1 MDIIVTQIKQIGREI
16 LLDGNSVVG
25 YQHSANLYVK
35 LIKDTSADN
44 PFADMA
50 LSAFCRSWKS
60 KMPIECPIVE
70 REDGTYIL
78 LNNEVFKD
86 DGDVYLSLGGISEDK
101 VIVTSNNL
109 VLQVDE
115 SNSIIA
121 NVTPSEEYWQI
132 EVLNAMKVWYAT
144 VVDPVFKESETK
156 LNQLIRRTEEH
167 EEKAEELQTKAEE
180 QQAQV
185 DTAITN
191 AETATESANAAA
203 NNANDKATLA
213 DDAAQAAT
221 QATTDAQTA
230 TQNANTATQAANDL
244 VEDISTKLA
253 NGELNGKDGKDGKDG
268 ELGGDTVPIGAML
281 PCTTSTIPDGWLLCD
296 GSLISRT
303 EYSELFAVI
312 GESYGAGDGETTFA
326 LPNEPNPL
334 SYTKE
339 NESIQFTEHEPA
351 LYMIIKAKQVVPLA
365 AGITNDLESNSENDA
380 FSAAA
385 VKELM
390 QNVDKEVSWDGVLG
404 KPSSFP
410 PTTHNHTK
418 SQITDFPTA
427 LKNPKALTFTGGATG
442 SYDGSAAKTIAIPT
456 LTGITGIKLF
466 SVTVKPNN
474 VNYFDVARASNEY
487 IVPLHL
493 SIGSVWIEG
502 IQYSS
507 ASVRIIL
514 NAATSNSITFTYM
527 IVYGG

>member
-44 PFADMA
+44 PFAGMA

-244 VEDISTKLA
+244 VTDISTKLA

-380 FSAAA
+380 FSAAT
-385 VKELM
+385 VKRLLET
-390 QNVDKEVSWDGVLG
+390 KEVSWDEIPD

-410 PTTHNHTK
+410 PTAHNHTK

-442 SYDGSAAKTIAIPT
+442 SYDGSAAKAIAIPR

-493 SIGSVWIEG
+493 SIGSVWIGG
-502 IQYSS
+502 IQYGS
-507 ASVRIIL
+507 ASVRVIL
-514 NAATSNSITFTYM
+514 NAAISSSITFTYM

>member
-1 MDIIVTQIKQIGREI
+1 MILGNISQEGTHLFTDSPQFVCQWGDNISLSVTFDDTFNGYSYAWLVAYDREMMKTDYLSYDAENRILTIPAKALKKAGHIYITLRAMKGKETIPCTPVDFYIK
-16 LLDGNSVVG
+16 S
-25 YQHSANLYVK
+25 SANPNANNSPYEPGWEEIAKELFEQIFANEYK
-35 LIKDTSADN
+35 EPMDALI
-44 PFADMA
+44 
-50 LSAFCRSWKS
+50 
-60 KMPIECPIVE
+60 E
-70 REDGTYIL
+70 RAEDL
-78 LNNEVFKD
+78 E
-86 DGDVYLSLGGISEDK
+86 
-101 VIVTSNNL
+101 
-109 VLQVDE
+109 
-115 SNSIIA
+115 
-121 NVTPSEEYWQI
+121 
-132 EVLNAMKVWYAT
+132 
-144 VVDPVFKESETK
+144 KE
-156 LNQLIRRTEEH
+156 TE
-167 EEKAEELQTKAEE
+167 KIQKRVEE
-180 QQAQV
+180 QQTQV

-191 AETATESANAAA
+191 SETATESANAAA

-213 DDAAQAAT
+213 NDAAQAAT
-221 QATTDAQTA
+221 QATTAAQTA
-230 TQNANTATQAANDL
+230 TQEANTATQAANDL

-312 GESYGAGDGETTFA
+312 GESYGDGDGETTFA

-380 FSAAA
+380 FSAAT
-385 VKELM
+385 VKRLLET
-390 QNVDKEVSWDGVLG
+390 KEVSWDEIPD

-410 PTTHNHTK
+410 PTAHNHTK

-442 SYDGSAAKTIAIPT
+442 SYDGSAAKAIAIPR

-493 SIGSVWIEG
+493 SIGSVWIGG
-502 IQYSS
+502 IQYGS
-507 ASVRIIL
+507 ASVRVIL
-514 NAATSNSITFTYM
+514 NAAISSSITFTYM

>member
-70 REDGTYIL
+70 REDGTFIL
-78 LNNEVFKD
+78 LNNEVFKE

-132 EVLNAMKVWYAT
+132 EVLNAMKVWYAN
-144 VVDPVFKESETK
+144 VVDPIFKDSETK

-167 EEKAEELQTKAEE
+167 EEKAEELQAKAEE
-180 QQAQV
+180 QQTQV

-191 AETATESANAAA
+191 AETATEEANAAA
-203 NNANDKATLA
+203 STANDKATLA

-221 QATTDAQTA
+221 EAATAAQMA
-230 TQNANTATQAANDL
+230 TQEANTATQAANDL
-244 VEDISTKLA
+244 VTDISTKLA

-365 AGITNDLESNSENDA
+365 AGITNDIESNSENDA

-385 VKELM
+385 AKRLVET
-390 QNVDKEVSWDGVLG
+390 KEVSWDEIPD

-442 SYDGSAAKTIAIPT
+442 SYDGSAAKTIAVPN
-456 LTGITGIKLF
+456 IKLF

-502 IQYSS
+502 IQYGS
-507 ASVRIIL
+507 ASVRVIL
-514 NAATSNSITFTYM
+514 NPATSSSITFTYM
-527 IVYGG
+527 IVYV

>member
-380 FSAAA
+380 FSAAT
-385 VKELM
+385 VKRLLET
-390 QNVDKEVSWDGVLG
+390 KEVSWDEIPD

-410 PTTHNHTK
+410 PTTHKHTK
-418 SQITDFPTA
+418 SQITDFPSA
-427 LKNPKALTFTGGATG
+427 LKNPKALTFAGGATG
-442 SYDGSAAKTIAIPT
+442 SYDGSTAKTITIPT

-487 IVPLHL
+487 IMPLHL
-493 SIGSVWIEG
+493 SIGSVWIGG
-502 IQYSS
+502 IQYGS
-507 ASVRIIL
+507 ASVRVIL
-514 NAATSNSITFTYM
+514 NAAISSSITFTYM

>member
-44 PFADMA
+44 PFAGMA
-50 LSAFCRSWKS
+50 LSAYCRGWKS
-60 KMPIECPIVE
+60 RMPVSCPIVE
-70 REDGTYIL
+70 KEDGTFIL
-78 LNNEVFKD
+78 LNNEVFKEN
-86 DGDVYLSLGGISEDK
+86 GDVYLSLGAISEDK

-132 EVLNAMKVWYAT
+132 EVLNAMKAWYAN
-144 VVDPVFKESETK
+144 VVDPIFKDSETK

-167 EEKAEELQTKAEE
+167 EEKAEELQAKAEE
-180 QQAQV
+180 QQTQV

-221 QATTDAQTA
+221 QATTAAQTA
-230 TQNANTATQAANDL
+230 TQEANTATQAANDL

-268 ELGGDTVPIGAML
+268 ELGGDTVPIGAMI
-281 PCTTSTIPDGWLLCD
+281 PINTSIVPDGWLLCD
-296 GSLISRT
+296 GSLVSRT
-303 EYSELFAVI
+303 EYSELFAII

-339 NESIQFTEHEPA
+339 NDSIQFTEHEPA

-385 VKELM
+385 AKRLVET
-390 QNVDKEVSWDGVLG
+390 KEVSWDEIPD

-410 PTTHNHTK
+410 ASTHNHTK

-442 SYDGSAAKTIAIPT
+442 SYDGSTAKTITLPT
-456 LTGITGIKLF
+456 LTGVTGIKLF

-493 SIGSVWIEG
+493 SIGSVWIGG
-502 IQYSS
+502 IQYGS
-507 ASVRIIL
+507 ASVRVIL
-514 NAATSNSITFTYM
+514 NAAISSSITFTYM

>member
-44 PFADMA
+44 PFAGMA

-78 LNNEVFKD
+78 LNNEVFKE

-380 FSAAA
+380 FSAAT
-385 VKELM
+385 VKRLLET
-390 QNVDKEVSWDGVLG
+390 KEVSWDEIPD

-410 PTTHNHTK
+410 PTAHNHTK

-442 SYDGSAAKTIAIPT
+442 SYDGSAAKTIAIPS

-474 VNYFDVARASNEY
+474 VNYFDVARAANEY

-493 SIGSVWIEG
+493 SISSVWIEG
-502 IQYSS
+502 IQYCS
-507 ASVRIIL
+507 ASVRVIL
-514 NAATSNSITFTYM
+514 NAAISSSITFTYM

>member
-44 PFADMA
+44 PFANMA
-50 LSAFCRSWKS
+50 LSAYCRGWKS
-60 KMPIECPIVE
+60 RMPVSCPIVE
-70 REDGTYIL
+70 KEDGTFIL
-78 LNNEVFKD
+78 LKNEVFKE

-132 EVLNAMKVWYAT
+132 EVLNAMKAWYAN
-144 VVDPVFKESETK
+144 VVDPIFKDSETK

-167 EEKAEELQTKAEE
+167 EEKAEELQAKAEE
-180 QQAQV
+180 QQTQV

-191 AETATESANAAA
+191 SETATESANAAA

-213 DDAAQAAT
+213 NDAAQAAT
-221 QATTDAQTA
+221 QATTAAQTA

-244 VEDISTKLA
+244 VEDISIKLA

-281 PCTTSTIPDGWLLCD
+281 PCTTDVIPDGWLLCD
-296 GSLISRT
+296 GSLISRS

-312 GESYGAGDGETTFA
+312 GELYGAGDGETTFA

-334 SYTKE
+334 AYTRE
-339 NESIQFTEHEPA
+339 GVEVRLIDRNPPLH
-351 LYMIIKAKQVVPLA
+351 MIIKAKQVIPITG
-365 AGITNDLESNSENDA
+365 GIVNDQTSTSETDA
-380 FSAAA
+380 LSAAA
-385 VKELM
+385 TQNLIKKHTTDLPEIIFGTTKMVKDETYTLNKSINRFRYILIM
-390 QNVDKEVSWDGVLG
+390 YAPL
-404 KPSSFP
+404 PSLHCMNTMLVPVRFIDMNASTASNQFNMHCRISEESFAY
-410 PTTHNHTK
+410 
-418 SQITDFPTA
+418 SQIGFVNETTLKAQTA
-427 LKNPKALTFTGGATG
+427 SGTGK
-442 SYDGSAAKTIAIPT
+442 YPDVYVKIC
-456 LTGITGIKLF
+456 GI
-466 SVTVKPNN
+466 
-474 VNYFDVARASNEY
+474 R
-487 IVPLHL
+487 
-493 SIGSVWIEG
+493 
-502 IQYSS
+502 
-507 ASVRIIL
+507 
-514 NAATSNSITFTYM
+514 
-527 IVYGG
+527 

>member
-70 REDGTYIL
+70 REDGTFIL
-78 LNNEVFKD
+78 LNNEVFKE

-132 EVLNAMKVWYAT
+132 EVLNAMKVWYAN
-144 VVDPVFKESETK
+144 VVDPIFKDSETK

-167 EEKAEELQTKAEE
+167 EEKAEELQAKAEE
-180 QQAQV
+180 QQTQV

-191 AETATESANAAA
+191 AETATEEANAAA
-203 NNANDKATLA
+203 STANDKATLA

-221 QATTDAQTA
+221 EAATAAQMA
-230 TQNANTATQAANDL
+230 TQEANTATQAANDL
-244 VEDISTKLA
+244 VTDISTKLA

-365 AGITNDLESNSENDA
+365 AGITNDIESNSENDA

-385 VKELM
+385 AKRLVET
-390 QNVDKEVSWDGVLG
+390 KEVSWDEIPD

-442 SYDGSAAKTIAIPT
+442 SYDGSAAKTIAVPN
-456 LTGITGIKLF
+456 IKLF

-507 ASVRIIL
+507 ASVRVIL
-514 NAATSNSITFTYM
+514 NAATSSSITFTYM
-527 IVYGG
+527 IVYV

>member
-44 PFADMA
+44 PFAGMA
-50 LSAFCRSWKS
+50 LSAFCHSWKS

-70 REDGTYIL
+70 REDGTFIL
-78 LNNEVFKD
+78 LKNEVFKE

-132 EVLNAMKVWYAT
+132 EVLNAMKAWYAN
-144 VVDPVFKESETK
+144 VVDPIFKDSETK

-167 EEKAEELQTKAEE
+167 EEKAEELQAKAEE
-180 QQAQV
+180 QQTQV

-221 QATTDAQTA
+221 QATTAAQTA

-244 VEDISTKLA
+244 VEDISIKLA

-281 PCTTSTIPDGWLLCD
+281 PCTTDVIPDGWLLCD
-296 GSLISRT
+296 GSLVSRT
-303 EYSELFAVI
+303 EYSELFAAI
-312 GESYGAGDGETTFA
+312 GASYGAGDGETTFA

-334 SYTKE
+334 AYTRE
-339 NESIQFTEHEPA
+339 GVEVQLIDRNPPLH
-351 LYMIIKAKQVVPLA
+351 MIIKAKQVVPLA

-380 FSAAA
+380 FSAAT
-385 VKELM
+385 VKRLLET
-390 QNVDKEVSWDGVLG
+390 KEVSWDEIPD

-410 PTTHNHTK
+410 PATHNHTK

-427 LKNPKALTFTGGATG
+427 LKSPKALTFTGGATG
-442 SYDGSAAKTIAIPT
+442 SYDGSAAKTIAIPN
-456 LTGITGIKLF
+456 IKLF

-487 IVPLHL
+487 VVPLHL

-507 ASVRIIL
+507 ASVRVIL
-514 NAATSNSITFTYM
+514 NAATSSSITFTYM

>member
-1 MDIIVTQIKQIGREI
+1 M
-16 LLDGNSVVG
+16 
-25 YQHSANLYVK
+25 
-35 LIKDTSADN
+35 
-44 PFADMA
+44 
-50 LSAFCRSWKS
+50 
-60 KMPIECPIVE
+60 
-70 REDGTYIL
+70 
-78 LNNEVFKD
+78 
-86 DGDVYLSLGGISEDK
+86 
-101 VIVTSNNL
+101 
-109 VLQVDE
+109 
-115 SNSIIA
+115 
-121 NVTPSEEYWQI
+121 
-132 EVLNAMKVWYAT
+132 
-144 VVDPVFKESETK
+144 
-156 LNQLIRRTEEH
+156 
-167 EEKAEELQTKAEE
+167 
-180 QQAQV
+180 
-185 DTAITN
+185 
-191 AETATESANAAA
+191 
-203 NNANDKATLA
+203 
-213 DDAAQAAT
+213 
-221 QATTDAQTA
+221 
-230 TQNANTATQAANDL
+230 
-244 VEDISTKLA
+244 A

-380 FSAAA
+380 FSAAT
-385 VKELM
+385 VKRLLET
-390 QNVDKEVSWDGVLG
+390 KEVSWDEIPD

-410 PTTHNHTK
+410 PTAHNHTK

-442 SYDGSAAKTIAIPT
+442 SYDGSAAKAIAIPR

-493 SIGSVWIEG
+493 SIGSVWIGG
-502 IQYSS
+502 IQYGS
-507 ASVRIIL
+507 ASVRVIL
-514 NAATSNSITFTYM
+514 NAAISSSITFTYM